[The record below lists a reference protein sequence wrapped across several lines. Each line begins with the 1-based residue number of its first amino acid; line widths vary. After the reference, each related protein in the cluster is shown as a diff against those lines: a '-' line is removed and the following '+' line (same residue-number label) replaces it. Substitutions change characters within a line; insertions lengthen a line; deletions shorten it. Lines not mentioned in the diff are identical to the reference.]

1 MLDVGGGIESRT
13 SSELAEENVDQ
24 NVQVFSVDMVVCKK
38 DQENLY
44 QIAGDVLRLPI
55 QYGVIDMAYSRMSVS
70 LIEEEE
76 PGKLFEAFREVARV
90 LKPGGMFLVDKA
102 FTERLEK
109 LEKFKS
115 LEKELSV
122 VFYYKELE
130 LFFSPLEKL
139 LNRLRHDYPD
149 WKFII
154 MVKKPVDESL
164 LKKLKLSEPKQV
176 ILLLGFLYLDL
187 DRYFRF

>member
-1 MLDVGGGIESRT
+1 MLDVGSGIESRA

-122 VFYYKELE
+122 VFYSKELG

-164 LKKLKLSEPKQV
+164 LKKLNLSEPK
-176 ILLLGFLYLDL
+176 
-187 DRYFRF
+187 